1 MNNNDLD
8 NAEIWL
14 RQVVKGELADKE
26 TIKAIKVVLDKLE
39 RLKQNVKDVR
49 HVAFEEG
56 YSQGFIQGVQGVI
69 ELKEAKNEN

>member
-26 TIKAIKVVLDKLE
+26 TVEAIEIVLKVLDRLRTENILLKGFKL
-39 RLKQNVKDVR
+39 KNPNWVKKRIKDGGTR
-49 HVAFEEG
+49 
-56 YSQGFIQGVQGVI
+56 
-69 ELKEAKNEN
+69 